1 MTRERGFTLLELLIA
16 VAIFALTG
24 AMAYTGLQQVLNQQ
38 HSTDQQ
44 AQRLSDLQKAY
55 RVMQRDLEQL
65 VRRGIRNEFGD
76 SVAALV
82 GGSGYTGVEFSH
94 TGYANP
100 AGFLR
105 SDMQRVAYVPDQTT
119 LLRRTWRVL
128 DRAQDSL
135 PDEQI
140 LVEGMARFSLRFL
153 DMTNTWHD
161 SWPPQLTASSGSTTT
176 APSDDL
182 PRAIEVEIE
191 LDDMGALRWL
201 FMVPEGFVATAPAAG
216 AGSGAEGDNNNN
228 DANSGSSD
236 AGDANAQDS
245 GGEQQP

>member
-1 MTRERGFTLLELLIA
+1 LLELLIA

-38 HSTDQQ
+38 DGTEQQ

-65 VRRGIRNEFGD
+65 VPRGIRNEFGD

-153 DMTNTWHD
+153 DAANAWHD
-161 SWPPQLTASSGSTTT
+161 SWPPQLAASSGSTTT

-191 LDDMGALRWL
+191 LDDMGSLRWL
-201 FMVPEGFVATAPAAG
+201 FMVPEGFVATAPAAA
-216 AGSGAEGDNNNN
+216 AGSGAEAGDNDNDGGTGGGNN
-228 DANSGSSD
+228 
-236 AGDANAQDS
+236 AGNGNARDS